1 MPLEIRIGPQAERFL
16 MAAEQQ
22 LADRLA
28 ARIGDLAEN
37 PRPRG
42 AEKFLGRPGVFR
54 IRVGEYRI
62 LYSLKPGI
70 LLIVTIDKRSRVYKR

>member
-22 LADRLA
+22 LADRMA
-28 ARIGDLAEN
+28 TRIEELTEN

-42 AEKFLGRPGVFR
+42 AEKFIGRKGVFR
-54 IRVGEYRI
+54 IRVGDYRI

-70 LLIVTIDKRSRVYKR
+70 LLIVDIDKRSRVYKR

>member
-1 MPLEIRIGPQAERFL
+1 MT
-16 MAAEQQ
+16 AEQQ
-22 LADRLA
+22 LADRMEKRIVELA
-28 ARIGDLAEN
+28 GN

-42 AEKFLGRPGVFR
+42 AEKFLGRKNIYR
-54 IRVGEYRI
+54 IRVGGYRI

>member
-28 ARIGDLAEN
+28 ARIEDLAED

-42 AEKFLGRPGVFR
+42 AEKFLGRQGVLR
-54 IRVGEYRI
+54 IRVGAYRI
-62 LYSLKPGI
+62 LYSLEPGI

>member
-1 MPLEIRIGPQAERFL
+1 
-16 MAAEQQ
+16 MAAKQP

-28 ARIGDLAEN
+28 ARIEGLAED

-42 AEKFLGRPGVFR
+42 AEKFLGRQGVFR
-54 IRVGEYRI
+54 IRVGAYRI
-62 LYSLKPGI
+62 LYSLEPGI